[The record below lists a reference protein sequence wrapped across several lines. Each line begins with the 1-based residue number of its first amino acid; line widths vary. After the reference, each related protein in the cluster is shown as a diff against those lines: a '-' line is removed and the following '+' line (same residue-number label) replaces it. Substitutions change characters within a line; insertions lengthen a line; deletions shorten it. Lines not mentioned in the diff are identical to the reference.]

1 MKIAEGHGRISQGI
15 RFVKARRR
23 LHLFDTVFGISVGI
37 LGVRGD
43 ARNVGDGIIHGIRIR
58 CVEAIQVVDGVIRG
72 VDAVGGVD
80 EMVGDVDNRVIGACR
95 MREKRR
101 VKAALRTEEADAEVA
116 FVVVVVVVEGG
127 EGGRWRSRLF
137 SQPRCGWKK
146 MAEHFGAEVCR
157 WIGR

>member
-80 EMVGDVDNRVIGACR
+80 DRVIGACR

-101 VKAALRTEEADAEVA
+101 VKAALRTEEAGAEVA
-116 FVVVVVVVEGG
+116 FVVVVQGG
-127 EGGRWRSRLF
+127 GGRWRSRLF

>member
-1 MKIAEGHGRISQGI
+1 MKIEGRIYQGI

-23 LHLFDTVFGISVGI
+23 LHLFDA
-37 LGVRGD
+37 VRGE
-43 ARNVGDGIIHGIRIR
+43 ARNVGDRIIHGIRIC
-58 CVEAIQVVDGVIRG
+58 CVEAIRIVNGVIRG

-80 EMVGDVDNRVIGACR
+80 DRVIGACR

-101 VKAALRTEEADAEVA
+101 VKAALRTEEAGAEVA
-116 FVVVVVVVEGG
+116 FVVVVFVVVVEGG

-137 SQPRCGWKK
+137 SRPRCGRKK